1 VISYF
6 DNYVYYQWQV
16 SHDLGATWAD
26 TLTMGTGSPIPS
38 GGNYV
43 YNAGFPSFL
52 ADSSQHMVQYRIRV
66 ATNPANLYSGC
77 SFYNSANIIVMV
89 NNCMHVLQT
98 NLLSFNA
105 SLKNKHAHLKWKTTN
120 ETTETYFDV
129 QKSVDGSHFYTIG
142 TVRGINSRHS
152 YSFTDP
158 EVLNGFAF
166 YRIIIKEGGEQK
178 ISNTEFLNTSEVP
191 FGFLSVVNPFDEI
204 LSFELNSPQN
214 TAATIVIS
222 DAQGKT
228 VRSSK
233 QLLVKGFNNIRINDL
248 GKLSTGTYILQV
260 ITNDGIKSRRVVK
273 LQR

>member
-1 VISYF
+1 
-6 DNYVYYQWQV
+6 
-16 SHDLGATWAD
+16 
-26 TLTMGTGSPIPS
+26 
-38 GGNYV
+38 
-43 YNAGFPSFL
+43 
-52 ADSSQHMVQYRIRV
+52 
-66 ATNPANLYSGC
+66 
-77 SFYNSANIIVMV
+77 
-89 NNCMHVLQT
+89 
-98 NLLSFNA
+98 
-105 SLKNKHAHLKWKTTN
+105 
-120 ETTETYFDV
+120 
-129 QKSVDGSHFYTIG
+129 
-142 TVRGINSRHS
+142 VRGINSRHS